1 MDKLGGT
8 ANFHHQISLAFLVTN
23 FNNSFSK
30 KKKTLIATSETRI
43 DYVFK
48 KSKKYCSP
56 DVIVWDFS
64 SPINSVFWLENT
76 TTRDLNKNFEKTIF
90 AFNYLPNLT
99 EAFVFNYQT
108 NTFYRFERGSK
119 KYSIDSKSKFLKL
132 DLSKL
137 IGAVVIK
144 SQIDKIIY

>member
-56 DVIVWDFS
+56 EVIVWDFS

-76 TTRDLNKNFEKTIF
+76 TTRDLNKTFLLLIIF
-90 AFNYLPNLT
+90 
-99 EAFVFNYQT
+99 
-108 NTFYRFERGSK
+108 
-119 KYSIDSKSKFLKL
+119 
-132 DLSKL
+132 
-137 IGAVVIK
+137 
-144 SQIDKIIY
+144 QI